1 MVVLL
6 VVAKQFTGKDDICDE
21 IVSYCCSSDN
31 ISSGRPTS
39 KNDQVHVA
47 DQF

>member
-31 ISSGRPTS
+31 ISSGTS